1 MRLVLCVWGIASILL
16 FIHVFL
22 KHLLSVYSV
31 DSLFKCSG
39 YKNGEDLG
47 PQEQSKHPPIII
59 ATGRRK
65 TLSRKIIKQETVIII
80 HIL

>member
-1 MRLVLCVWGIASILL
+1 MRLVLCVLGIASILL

-31 DSLFKCSG
+31 YSLFKCSG
-39 YKNGEDLG
+39 YKNEDDLG
-47 PQEQSKHPPIII
+47 PQEQSKHPHSN
-59 ATGRRK
+59 GEDEDV
-65 TLSRKIIKQETVIII
+65 KQENETVIII